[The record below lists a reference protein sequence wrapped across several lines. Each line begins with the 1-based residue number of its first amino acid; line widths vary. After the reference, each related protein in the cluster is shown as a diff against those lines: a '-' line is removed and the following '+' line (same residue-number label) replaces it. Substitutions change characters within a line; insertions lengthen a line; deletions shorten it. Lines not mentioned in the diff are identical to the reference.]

1 MGAPGS
7 PIQSIS
13 TNYKGGMSK
22 VSHLSMIKLSGA
34 AIHEMENGPDIEPR
48 GIFDGDNTLKNEE
61 TKSGVLS
68 TGRIQIHP
76 DKKEKP

>member
-1 MGAPGS
+1 
-7 PIQSIS
+7 
-13 TNYKGGMSK
+13 
-22 VSHLSMIKLSGA
+22 MIKLSGN